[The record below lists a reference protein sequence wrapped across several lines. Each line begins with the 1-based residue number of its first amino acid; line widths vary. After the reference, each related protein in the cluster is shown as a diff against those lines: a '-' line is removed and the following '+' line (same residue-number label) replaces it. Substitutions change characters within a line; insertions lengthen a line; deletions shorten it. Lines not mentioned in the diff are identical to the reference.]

1 MWFERFAPCKRIDY
15 FATLSTPFLGGQQ
28 PVMHGGAGLG
38 RTRAE
43 KVDCISSEVGRI
55 QASPPPWQSLF
66 FGFKLSTLEESCCS
80 FHPHNNFTP
89 LTSDHGG
96 NKLIAFYQS
105 LLCIT
110 VWGESVRSPHSPP
123 SYPRSPPWYI

>member
-1 MWFERFAPCKRIDY
+1 MWFERFVPCKRIDY

-55 QASPPPWQSLF
+55 QAYPPPWQSLF
-66 FGFKLSTLEESCCS
+66 FWIQTL
-80 FHPHNNFTP
+80 P
-89 LTSDHGG
+89 LGRV
-96 NKLIAFYQS
+96 
-105 LLCIT
+105 LLFL
-110 VWGESVRSPHSPP
+110 SPP
-123 SYPRSPPWYI
+123 Q